1 MIKPFME
8 FDLEDFSNTNIE
20 NKSLAEIRRDNFTE
34 GFTKGKQDAYQEIKE
49 LMKEYVDYE
58 SIDKFVEA
66 LRKLS
71 GFEECSRFEE
81 CSKEAYEQAKEK
93 SIRDFLSWLEET
105 KKINLQ
111 VWKTLDNFA
120 DEYLG
125 N

>member
-1 MIKPFME
+1 MARE
-8 FDLEDFSNTNIE
+8 GLFDDC
-20 NKSLAEIRRDNFTE
+20 
-34 GFTKGKQDAYQEIKE
+34 GY
-49 LMKEYVDYE
+49 
-58 SIDKFVEA
+58 
-66 LRKLS
+66 S